1 MADRP
6 FRTVAKPARALAA
19 AFVAFAAASAS
30 ADDTMSL
37 GEALARALE
46 HGDQA
51 RIARL
56 ETDRAGAG
64 FERVRAGY
72 LPQVGLTS
80 EAGWSNRFDETF
92 VTTDPTGNAK
102 EYSLAT
108 IAPDRAWLQLYLS
121 QTLLDLRQWRE
132 IEREQLATEVA
143 QVAETS
149 ERDDIAYRVLNR
161 YARLVQLERK
171 IAAAEARLQDSEWLA
186 EQAKSL
192 HSAGRALE
200 VDKNLVGLHRTD
212 AELATRGWAADID
225 TARAELW
232 LAVGE
237 DEPRRIPVNP
247 ESLPHVDPKNAGYG
261 AIEAVPASP
270 ELRIL
275 DLRRRMQ
282 EASVAAAKA
291 GRLPT
296 MKFVSGYSHYG
307 PKRFDA
313 YNDEVWVGV
322 DINVPIFDGFRSGSE
337 IRGAE
342 REVQIA
348 RLRYQSTL
356 KSKRARV
363 RELIRRLETGESRL
377 ELARQRADSAL
388 EQVKLADLNLQAER
402 GDLLSAIDA
411 RERHTRLEMAA
422 IDAEFI
428 QLESWAQLQ
437 HELGRLTFSILG
449 PLAAGPDTDTVK
461 TP

>member
-1 MADRP
+1 LAERR
-6 FRTVAKPARALAA
+6 FRIPARRLALLTGAA
-19 AFVAFAAASAS
+19 VVLSPWSAL
-30 ADDTMSL
+30 ADDTLSL
-37 GEALARALE
+37 GAALTKALE
-46 HGDQA
+46 QGDQA

-56 ETDRAGAG
+56 QTDRADAG
-64 FERVRAGY
+64 FDEVRSGY

-80 EAGWSNRFDETF
+80 EAGWSNRFDDTF
-92 VTTDPTGNAK
+92 LTQSPDGTVN

-108 IAPDRAWLQLYLS
+108 ISADRAWLQLYVS

-132 IEREQLATEVA
+132 IEREQLASEVA

-149 ERDDIAYRVLNR
+149 ERDDVAYRVLHR

-171 IAAAEARLQDSEWLA
+171 ATVADDRLQDSEWLA
-186 EQAKSL
+186 EQAKNL

-212 AELATRGWAADID
+212 SELSTRAWAAEID
-225 TARAELW
+225 SARAELW

-237 DEPRRIPVNP
+237 DEPLRIPVDP
-247 ESLPHVDPKNAGYG
+247 ESLPTVDPKSAAYG
-261 AIEAVPASP
+261 AVEAVPTAP

-282 EASVAAAKA
+282 EATVAAAKA

-296 MKFVSGYSHYG
+296 IEFVSGYSHYG

-356 KSKRARV
+356 KAKRARV
-363 RELIRRLETGESRL
+363 RELIRRLENGESRRD
-377 ELARQRADSAL
+377 LARQRADAAL
-388 EQVKLADLNLQAER
+388 QKVKLADLNLQAER
-402 GDLLSAIDA
+402 GDLRGSVDA
-411 RERHTRLEMAA
+411 RERHTQLALEA
-422 IDAEFI
+422 IDAEFAQI
-428 QLESWAQLQ
+428 ESWAQLQ
-437 HELGRLTFSILG
+437 RELGRLTFSILG
-449 PLAAGPDTDTVK
+449 PVASGPRTATAQ

>member
-1 MADRP
+1 MW
-6 FRTVAKPARALAA
+6 AA
-19 AFVAFAAASAS
+19 TLLAFAAGSAG
-30 ADDTMSL
+30 AQETLSL
-37 GEALARALE
+37 GEALTLALE

-56 ETDRAGAG
+56 ETARAGAG
-64 FERVRAGY
+64 FEQVRAGY

-80 EAGWSNRFDETF
+80 EAGWSNRLEDTFIAETP
-92 VTTDPTGNAK
+92 DGKRA
-102 EYSLAT
+102 EYGLAT
-108 IAPDRAWLQLYLS
+108 IAPDRAWLNLYVS

-132 IEREQLATEVA
+132 IEREQLAAEVA
-143 QVAETS
+143 LVAETS
-149 ERDDIAYRVLNR
+149 ARDDVAYRVLNS

-171 IAAAEARLQDSEWLA
+171 ILVADARLQDSEWLA
-186 EQAKSL
+186 KQATNL
-192 HSAGRALE
+192 HAAGRALE

-212 AELATRGWAADID
+212 AELATRSWAAEID

-237 DEPRRIPVNP
+237 DEPLRIPVNAAT
-247 ESLPHVDPKNAGYG
+247 LPNVDPKNAGYG
-261 AIEAVPASP
+261 AVEAVPGAP

-296 MKFVSGYSHYG
+296 MTFVSGYSHYG

-313 YNDEVWVGV
+313 YNDEIWVGV

-342 REVQIA
+342 REAQIA

-356 KSKRARV
+356 KAKRVRV
-363 RELIRRLETGESRL
+363 RELIRRLETGESRM
-377 ELARQRADSAL
+377 ELARQLADSAL
-388 EQVKLADLNLQAER
+388 QQVKLADLNLQAER
-402 GDLLSAIDA
+402 GDLGASVDA
-411 RERHTRLEMAA
+411 RERHTRLAMEA
-422 IDAEFI
+422 IDAEFL
-428 QLESWAQLQ
+428 QLEFWAQLH

-449 PLAAGPDTDTVK
+449 PVAAAHGPTTAK